1 MEEENNKR
9 ACVADNDTTWKTNA
23 FDKGK
28 IKPAHHKERKK
39 ERKRKQRP
47 EAVAFYWKPPTS
59 TKLAKKVVA
68 AVAFHKRLTASF

>member
-39 ERKRKQRP
+39 ERKKERESKGLRQLPSIGNLQLLQSWR
-47 EAVAFYWKPPTS
+47 
-59 TKLAKKVVA
+59 KKVSPLSH
-68 AVAFHKRLTASF
+68 FIHD